1 MTTRTNFG
9 YDPAIAP
16 LLPVARATGQNVAN
30 SREKVEYRYRQ
41 PEMWYDLR
49 AGPHQSLVDLEEQL
63 ADRLLDFERLDE
75 AWPHVPYVLDRARI
89 GQQRDDTLS
98 EISRLQQRIVTA
110 QAVTI
115 EDAAVQ
121 LRRLKVWM
129 GTRDTVSERLL
140 ASVLAVVEREANVV
154 NLGNPRH
161 PLDTRHNQ
169 ADNT

>member
-1 MTTRTNFG
+1 MSGASETL
-9 YDPAIAP
+9 PA
-16 LLPVARATGQNVAN
+16 
-30 SREKVEYRYRQ
+30 
-41 PEMWYDLR
+41 
-49 AGPHQSLVDLEEQL
+49 LEQRL
-63 ADRLLDFERLDE
+63 AERLLAFERHDA